1 MPALTGGSRTRTRVP
16 VEARRCAPVALRQ
29 LQGLACL
36 GDRRASAEHHAV
48 QGETA
53 IPLYEK
59 GDVRIH
65 YEEVGAAATRRGGWA
80 SHGLRRGDGLK
91 DALRSPGRYAAGR
104 CRLCSSCLRGEAHAE
119 GAGVKAAKRSAAR
132 LERRRS
138 GRRLALTQERAQRT
152 LRRLQ
157 AGRTAAAR
165 CRPGERFPSCAH
177 PRGLPGHGKPSTASR
192 SAAHSPASARPLD
205 LQRSAATGEGCG
217 GTLPPRCPLARACTV
232 SASTEARLALSCPR
246 WWSDRG
252 SRPAGACRE
261 AGP

>member
-1 MPALTGGSRTRTRVP
+1 MAGF
-16 VEARRCAPVALRQ
+16 
-29 LQGLACL
+29 
-36 GDRRASAEHHAV
+36 
-48 QGETA
+48 
-53 IPLYEK
+53 
-59 GDVRIH
+59 
-65 YEEVGAAATRRGGWA
+65 AAATRRGGWA

-165 CRPGERFPSCAH
+165 CRPGERFPSCAY

-217 GTLPPRCPLARACTV
+217 GTLPPRCPLARTCTV